1 MAWSVVSAFRTF
13 SSSSARRPAPSALRA
28 ALGRRSK
35 EAPANPVAVV
45 TGASRGIGKAVALA
59 LGAAGCKV
67 IVNFASNEEAAQL
80 VVSEIK
86 AQFADRGGGAVAIKA
101 NCANVEE
108 VRAMFQR
115 VNSEVGAVDVLVNN
129 AGITRDMLTMMMQ
142 PRDFTDVIDLNLGG
156 VFYCAQSAFT
166 G

>member
-1 MAWSVVSAFRTF
+1 
-13 SSSSARRPAPSALRA
+13 
-28 ALGRRSK
+28 
-35 EAPANPVAVV
+35 VV

-67 IVNFASNEEAAQL
+67 IVNFASNEEAAQQ

-86 AQFADRGGGAVAIKA
+86 TQFADRGGSAVAIKA

-166 G
+166 GSMMAQPVDALSTSPALSDRLAIRAKLTMLPLRGE